1 MIGPI
6 RPNVGALA
14 FGERILELTHPKLV
28 CAKLA
33 FDAWLKMATLGSKQ
47 PWNCSKLKVQILG
60 TICRGVASNIVS
72 LRHPPFILR
81 AHSMVLAASL
91 RLEKLCN
98 TVPKDGNEPML
109 EMRLYFAAIAP
120 NSSSASLTRLI

>member
-1 MIGPI
+1 VVPSWHSISQSNGEI
-6 RPNVGALA
+6 ESELA
-14 FGERILELTHPKLV
+14 NYFNH
-28 CAKLA
+28 A
-33 FDAWLKMATLGSKQ
+33 FFIKIGSKQ
-47 PWNCSKLKVQILG
+47 PLNYSKLKVQILG
-60 TICRGVASNIVS
+60 TICRRVASNIVS